1 MPTRSHQQALSHD
14 QDLLTT
20 GAASEKASFNGPGGA
35 SASTTA
41 SVNLK
46 PDSREILEKLDP
58 KYDTGIVEAQPR
70 GDIKE
75 GDKKGVRE
83 RETGREYGMGLRIK
97 SFARASK

>member
-1 MPTRSHQQALSHD
+1 MPDRSHQQTLSHD

-41 SVNLK
+41 SENPK

-58 KYDTGIVEAQPR
+58 RYDTGIIGAKPKGEIGGVE
-70 GDIKE
+70 
-75 GDKKGVRE
+75 E
-83 RETGREYGMGLRIK
+83 RPGFEK
-97 SFARASK
+97 